1 MSFDID
7 IDVGNRDRLL
17 ELITHTP
24 ASMDR
29 DGTITKH
36 NTGIY
41 VNPIPADPLTGFC
54 NIDYQQAEELGYV
67 KIDLLN
73 NSIYNLIRDNDHL
86 DKLLATEP
94 DWDMLKDKTFV
105 EKVVHINNHYNLL
118 QLMPEPVNSIPRMA
132 MFISIIRP
140 AKRHLAGLTWKQVAQ
155 TLYSTKINQ
164 NGLNQ
169 LGRQFCL
176 TKQYFLYC
184 GNYSL
189 TIQTY

>member
-54 NIDYQQAEELGYV
+54 NIPYVQAEELGYV

-155 TLYSTKINQ
+155 TVWQKSEEGLYGFKKSHAVSYGYLVAIHMN
-164 NGLNQ
+164 L
-169 LGRQFCL
+169 LRE
-176 TKQYFLYC
+176 
-184 GNYSL
+184 
-189 TIQTY
+189 